1 MSLNPMDK
9 IKEIKESFENDVLG
23 GMPGEDVVEDF

>member
-9 IKEIKESFENDVLG
+9 ITEIKESFENDVLG
-23 GMPGEDVVEDF
+23 GMPGEDSA